1 MARVRNPIAVSEN
14 IEQRI
19 LFEEYVKLGA
29 KRSLK
34 KLMEFSPRSWTTIQK
49 WSIKFNWVKRAM
61 ENDKESMETFG
72 LETQSEG
79 VIRKKLA
86 LDIVNKM
93 IEDIAVIKDGKVI
106 DTTLKAKNVFDLR
119 TLVDVRDEILGIKE
133 KMAKTQ
139 QQTNIDKAI
148 FIIKK

>member
-1 MARVRNPIAVSEN
+1 MARVRNPIAVTEN

-61 ENDKESMETFG
+61 ENDRESMETFG